1 MSHSHRCTHD
11 TNDLAVCGGGCFCAC
26 ESPRRVSSSSRT
38 HDPHSFFLRECVLLQ
53 PAPLPSGARRRHPQA
68 ANIRRRR
75 RSCARTRMFPK
86 ESQALDGRSSLVMF
100 ALRSYFQRSATA
112 TSILSLPFSN
122 NRNCPCATHPSRCL
136 TCKRRMMT
144 CRLGSGCSAPS
155 MTPVFPASST

>member
-11 TNDLAVCGGGCFCAC
+11 TNDLAGCFVRASLQGESHHHLHAHMTHTAFFTRVCA
-26 ESPRRVSSSSRT
+26 
-38 HDPHSFFLRECVLLQ
+38 
-53 PAPLPSGARRRHPQA
+53 A
-68 ANIRRRR
+68 ANLHRCRVLRSGRHTVTLKQQIRRRR

-100 ALRSYFQRSATA
+100 ALRSYFQRSTTA

-122 NRNCPCATHPSRCL
+122 NHNCPCATHPSRCL

-144 CRLGSGCSAPS
+144 CHLGSGCSAPS